1 MERQLPK
8 NVRQIGNVSDTPKIY
23 IEDYVDTFFLQLC
36 DKAGEEPI
44 GAFLI
49 GNSQVI
55 DGEECVFISGAVQMH
70 ELLFSGQ
77 NPVIDEDTWKNGY
90 EDCKQFFEDGEM
102 MGWFV
107 AQRGQPLTLNHSM
120 LKLHR
125 KSFSKK
131 NTLLILKDSEKDE
144 ECYFA
149 YKFNDLMEIGG
160 HYVFYEKNPCMQ
172 NYMISMRKKS
182 GAKLSEKVEDRA
194 AKDFR
199 NIIKMREE
207 HQEQKKTARMM
218 YATSAVLILVLIVM
232 GVSALNNFDKM
243 RNVESTLESLS
254 GAGQQEES
262 LRASSDETKSVNG
275 EVVNDES
282 ASSVANTA
290 SGQGA
295 SGTSTED
302 TGETGGKTAATD
314 TPEVQEASGNAVA
327 ATTAQEEAAQGR
339 ENGSDGVY
347 TVQEGDTLA
356 IISKKMY
363 GDLEH
368 VESIASMNGLT
379 NGNLIYIG
387 QKLVLP

>member
-36 DKAGEEPI
+36 DKAGEDPI

-49 GNSQVI
+49 GNSQMI

-70 ELLFSGQ
+70 DLLFSGQ
-77 NPVIDEDTWKNGY
+77 NPLIDEDTWKNGY

-125 KSFSKK
+125 KSFGKK
-131 NTLLILKDSEKDE
+131 NTLLILKDPEKDE

-243 RNVESTLESLS
+243 KNVESTLESLS
-254 GAGQQEES
+254 GTEQQEEA
-262 LRASSDETKSVNG
+262 LRASSDDTKSA
-275 EVVNDES
+275 NDEAVNAVS
-282 ASSVANTA
+282 EPEA
-290 SGQGA
+290 G
-295 SGTSTED
+295 GTSAENS
-302 TGETGGKTAATD
+302 GGAGGKTAATD

-327 ATTAQEEAAQGR
+327 ATTAQEEAAQSQ